1 VQAATTM
8 AKAGSDAAQE
18 RLEKE
23 WEAVQ
28 RKAFT
33 HWVNSYL
40 TRRGITIENLED
52 GLKNGVNLVH
62 LLELLARQDMD
73 FKFYKTPKLKIHM
86 IENGNLC
93 LKWLKTHDVPNVTI
107 SAENIVDGDTKMIL
121 GFCWVLL
128 RHFRFGLDK
137 DTSFEDAL
145 LKWVKEQLVDYTD
158 IEITNF
164 KTSFCDG
171 RALLALNHKWD
182 NEIVNYKTFDKTDP
196 VRTITTAVK
205 LAEEHMKVPSIIEPK
220 ALAQGDVKEKQVILY
235 ISLIFNA
242 FQAELEKR
250 RLAGESQAK
259 ALSLREQLKLA
270 QDENAN
276 MKNTLK
282 LLQEKVDVLTKLL
295 AQETAEKE
303 ALAALRDELLRA
315 KEQLEKE
322 TADLR
327 AEKADLLNQ
336 INTAKKER
344 ERLEAEFNEAQQK
357 AAASMDP
364 LLDTLAKHLKE
375 MHEWK
380 VFLAQGREYESE
392 NIQLVVEKEISEFS
406 YDDQLVTLAEA
417 LSEENE
423 KLKGFDR
430 ERQVYLKAVQK
441 KKK

>member
-1 VQAATTM
+1 M
-8 AKAGSDAAQE
+8 ASDSAQE
-18 RLEKE
+18 RLERE
-23 WEAVQ
+23 WESVQ

-33 HWVNSYL
+33 HWANTYL
-40 TRRGITIENLED
+40 SRRGITLDNIE
-52 GLKNGVNLVH
+52 GGFKSGVNLVH

-86 IENGNLC
+86 IENCNMC
-93 LKWLKTHDVPNVTI
+93 LKWLKTHNVPNITI
-107 SAENIVDGDTKMIL
+107 SAENLVDGDTKMVL

-145 LKWVKEQLVDYTD
+145 LKWVKEQLSDYDD

-182 NEIVNYKTFDKTDP
+182 NEIVNYKTFDKGDP
-196 VRTITTAVK
+196 VKTIATALK
-205 LAEEHMKVPSIIEPK
+205 LAEDHMKVPSLLDPK
-220 ALAQGDVKEKQVILY
+220 SLSQGDTKEKQVILY
-235 ISLIFNA
+235 VSLIFNA

-270 QDENAN
+270 QDENAA
-276 MKNTLK
+276 MKDTLRA
-282 LLQEKVDVLTKLL
+282 LQEKVDVLTRLL
-295 AQETAEKE
+295 EQETKEKD
-303 ALAALRDELLRA
+303 ALAALKEQLLRD
-315 KEQLEKE
+315 KEALEKE

-327 AEKADLLNQ
+327 AEKANLLNQ
-336 INTAKKER
+336 INTSKKER

-364 LLDTLAKHLKE
+364 LLDTLARHLKM

-392 NIQLVVEKEISEFS
+392 NIQTIVEKEISEFS
-406 YDDQLVTLAEA
+406 FDDQLITLAEA
-417 LSEENE
+417 LNEEND

-430 ERQVYLKAVQK
+430 ERKVYLSAVTK
-441 KKK
+441 KGSKKL

>member
-1 VQAATTM
+1 MSA
-8 AKAGSDAAQE
+8 SDAAQE
-18 RLEKE
+18 RLERE

-33 HWVNSYL
+33 HWANTYL
-40 TRRGITIENLED
+40 GRRNISVEVLEE

-73 FKFYKTPKLKIHM
+73 FKFYRTPKLKIHM
-86 IENGNLC
+86 IENCNLC

-107 SAENIVDGDTKMIL
+107 SAENIVDGDSKMIL

-145 LKWVKEQLVDYTD
+145 LKWVKEQLADYHD

-182 NEIVNYKTFDKTDP
+182 NEILDYKNLDKTDP
-196 VRTITTAVK
+196 VKNIGTALK
-205 LAEEHMKVPSIIEPK
+205 LAEEHMKVPSLLDPK
-220 ALAQGDVKEKQVILY
+220 SLAQGDTKEKQVILY
-235 ISLIFNA
+235 VSLLFNA

-295 AQETAEKE
+295 ASETAEKE
-303 ALAALRDELLRA
+303 QLLALRDELLKQ
-315 KEQLEKE
+315 KEQLEKDVNE
-322 TADLR
+322 LR
-327 AEKADLLNQ
+327 AEKDSLLSQ

-344 ERLEAEFNEAQQK
+344 EKLEA
-357 AAASMDP
+357 
-364 LLDTLAKHLKE
+364 
-375 MHEWK
+375 
-380 VFLAQGREYESE
+380 
-392 NIQLVVEKEISEFS
+392 
-406 YDDQLVTLAEA
+406 
-417 LSEENE
+417 
-423 KLKGFDR
+423 
-430 ERQVYLKAVQK
+430 
-441 KKK
+441 

>member
-1 VQAATTM
+1 
-8 AKAGSDAAQE
+8 
-18 RLEKE
+18 
-23 WEAVQ
+23 
-28 RKAFT
+28 
-33 HWVNSYL
+33 
-40 TRRGITIENLED
+40 
-52 GLKNGVNLVH
+52 
-62 LLELLARQDMD
+62 
-73 FKFYKTPKLKIHM
+73 
-86 IENGNLC
+86 
-93 LKWLKTHDVPNVTI
+93 
-107 SAENIVDGDTKMIL
+107 MIL

-145 LKWVKEQLVDYTD
+145 LKWVKEQLVDYAD

-182 NEIVNYKTFDKTDP
+182 NNVIDYKSFDKNDP
-196 VRTITTAVK
+196 IKNIATALK

-220 ALAQGDVKEKQVILY
+220 SLAQGDTKEKQVILY
-235 ISLIFNA
+235 VSLIFNA

-270 QDENAN
+270 QEENAN
-276 MKNTLK
+276 NKNTLR

-303 ALAALRDELLRA
+303 QLLALRDALLKA
-315 KEQLEKE
+315 KEQLEKDVNE
-322 TADLR
+322 LR
-327 AEKADLLNQ
+327 AEKENLLNQ
-336 INTAKKER
+336 INIAKKER
-344 ERLEAEFNEAQQK
+344 EKLEAEFNEAQQK
-357 AAASMDP
+357 AAKSMDP
-364 LLDTLAKHLKE
+364 LLDTLARHLKD

-406 YDDQLVTLAEA
+406 FDDQLVTLAEA

-423 KLKGFDR
+423 KLKAFDR
-430 ERQVYLKAVQK
+430 ERQVYLKAVTK

>member
-1 VQAATTM
+1 MSA
-8 AKAGSDAAQE
+8 SDAAQE

-40 TRRGITIENLED
+40 GRRGISVENLEE
-52 GLKNGVNLVH
+52 GLKSGVNLVH

-86 IENGNLC
+86 IENCNQSI
-93 LKWLKTHDVPNVTI
+93 KWLKTHDVPNVTI
-107 SAENIVDGDTKMIL
+107 SAENVVDGDTKMIL

-182 NEIVNYKTFDKTDP
+182 NNVIDYKSFDKNDP
-196 VRTITTAVK
+196 IKNIATALK
-205 LAEEHMKVPSIIEPK
+205 LAEEHMKVPSIIEPRS
-220 ALAQGDVKEKQVILY
+220 LAQGDTKEKQVILY
-235 ISLIFNA
+235 VSLLFNA

-270 QDENAN
+270 QDENSN

-303 ALAALRDELLRA
+303 QLLALRDELLRA
-315 KEQLEKE
+315 KEQLEKDVNE
-322 TADLR
+322 LR
-327 AEKADLLNQ
+327 AEKENLLNQ

-344 ERLEAEFNEAQQK
+344 EKLEAEFNEAQQK
-357 AAASMDP
+357 AAKSMDP
-364 LLDTLAKHLKE
+364 LLDTLARHLKD

-406 YDDQLVTLAEA
+406 FDDQLVTLAEA

-423 KLKGFDR
+423 KLKAFDR
-430 ERQVYLKAVQK
+430 ERQVYLKAVTK

>member
-1 VQAATTM
+1 MV
-8 AKAGSDAAQE
+8 
-18 RLEKE
+18 
-23 WEAVQ
+23 
-28 RKAFT
+28 
-33 HWVNSYL
+33 
-40 TRRGITIENLED
+40 
-52 GLKNGVNLVH
+52 
-62 LLELLARQDMD
+62 
-73 FKFYKTPKLKIHM
+73 
-86 IENGNLC
+86 
-93 LKWLKTHDVPNVTI
+93 
-107 SAENIVDGDTKMIL
+107 L

-145 LKWVKEQLVDYTD
+145 LKWVKEQLADYGD
-158 IEITNF
+158 NEITNF

-182 NEIVNYKTFDKTDP
+182 NESVDYKNFNKSDP
-196 VRTITTAVK
+196 VKTISTALK
-205 LAEEHMKVPSIIEPK
+205 LAEDNMKVPSLLDAK
-220 ALAQGDVKEKQVILY
+220 SLSQGDTKEKQVILY
-235 ISLIFNA
+235 VSLLFNA

-270 QDENAN
+270 QDENAS
-276 MKNTLK
+276 MRDTLRS
-282 LLQEKVDVLTKLL
+282 LQEKVDVLTKLL
-295 AQETAEKE
+295 EQETKEKD
-303 ALAALRDELLRA
+303 ALAALKEQLLKA

-327 AEKADLLNQ
+327 AEKADLTNQ
-336 INTAKKER
+336 INNARKER

-364 LLDTLAKHLKE
+364 LLDTLARHLRE

-380 VFLAQGREYESE
+380 GFLAQGREYESE
-392 NIQLVVEKEISEFS
+392 NIQSIVEKEISEFS
-406 YDDQLVTLAEA
+406 FDDQLVTLAEA

-430 ERQVYLKAVQK
+430 ERKVYLNAVAK

>member
-1 VQAATTM
+1 MSA
-8 AKAGSDAAQE
+8 SDAAQE

-23 WEAVQ
+23 WEGVQ

-40 TRRGITIENLED
+40 TRRNISVEALED

-86 IENGNLC
+86 IENCNQC

-145 LKWVKEQLVDYTD
+145 LKWVKEQLSDYND
-158 IEITNF
+158 IEISNF

-182 NEIVNYKTFDKTDP
+182 NNVVDYKSFDKTDP
-196 VRTITTAVK
+196 VRNIATALK

-220 ALAQGDVKEKQVILY
+220 SLAQGDTKEKQVILY

-259 ALSLREQLKLA
+259 ALSLREQLQLA
-270 QDENAN
+270 QAENAN
-276 MKNTLK
+276 MKDMLK
-282 LLQEKVDVLTKLL
+282 KLQEKVDVLTKLL
-295 AQETAEKE
+295 EQETKEKE
-303 ALAALRDELLRA
+303 ALLALRAQLLKD
-315 KEQLEKE
+315 KEQLERE
-322 TADLR
+322 TAELR
-327 AEKADLLNQ
+327 AEKADLLSQ

-357 AAASMDP
+357 AAAALDP

-406 YDDQLVTLAEA
+406 FDDQLVTLAEA
-417 LSEENE
+417 LSEESE
-423 KLKGFDR
+423 KLKSFDR
-430 ERQVYLKAVQK
+430 ERQVYLKAVARKTSK
-441 KKK
+441 KV

>member
-1 VQAATTM
+1 MSA
-8 AKAGSDAAQE
+8 SDAAQE

-23 WEAVQ
+23 WEGVQ

-33 HWVNSYL
+33 HWVNTYVN
-40 TRRGITIENLED
+40 RRGITIEQLEE
-52 GLKNGVNLVH
+52 GFKNGVNLVH
-62 LLELLARQDMD
+62 LMELLARQDMD

-86 IENGNLC
+86 IENCNLC

-107 SAENIVDGDTKMIL
+107 SAENIVDGDSKMIL

-145 LKWVKEQLVDYTD
+145 LKWVKEQLADYKD

-182 NEIVNYKTFDKTDP
+182 SSVVDYKSFDKTEP
-196 VRTITTAVK
+196 VRTISTALK
-205 LAEEHMKVPSIIEPK
+205 LAEDHMKVPSIIEAK

-259 ALSLREQLKLA
+259 ALSLREQLQLA
-270 QDENAN
+270 QAENAN
-276 MKNTLK
+276 MKDMLK
-282 LLQEKVDVLTKLL
+282 KLQEKVDVLTKLL
-295 AQETAEKE
+295 EQETKEKE
-303 ALAALRDELLRA
+303 QLLALRDELLKA

-322 TADLR
+322 TAELR
-327 AEKADLLNQ
+327 AEKADLLAQ
-336 INTAKKER
+336 IANAKQGR
-344 ERLEAEFNEAQQK
+344 EKLEAEFNEQQQK
-357 AAASMDP
+357 AAAAIDP

-392 NIQLVVEKEISEFS
+392 NIQHVVEKEISEFS
-406 YDDQLVTLAEA
+406 FDDQLVTLAEA
-417 LSEENE
+417 LSEESE
-423 KLKGFDR
+423 KLKSFDR
-430 ERQVYLKAVQK
+430 ERQAYLKAVAKRGGGK
-441 KKK
+441 KL